1 MEIKGKIQ
9 EVSIESLSAN
19 IWNPNI
25 QTDFIFDKELTSI
38 KNHGFIDPILVREKE
53 GRLEIIDGEHRYK
66 AAKTL
71 GIKKVSINNLGKIS
85 DENAKQ
91 LTILMNE
98 VRGKADKTKMG
109 ELLKDLQTSLPFEDL
124 VLNLPYSDIEIQSM
138 IGQVSLDWDQIASDV
153 TSKASE
159 SDEQKEGWKKIEIR
173 VPIEIHD
180 AFKDQLSRFKKL
192 LFPNDSTKNVSDV
205 QPIEAMIQVLAQTP
219 DNHII

>member
-71 GIKKVSINNLGKIS
+71 GIKKVSVNNLGEIS

-192 LFPNDSTKNVSDV
+192 LFPNDSTKNVGDV